1 MPERVTVAVIGA
13 GLAGLTA
20 ARDIHQAGE
29 SVVVFDANPT
39 VGGRV
44 RSDQVD
50 GFILDRGFQ
59 VLLTGYPAA
68 KRRFDYAALDLQAFA
83 PGVRIH
89 VGGDA
94 HRIGDPFREPS
105 SGFATLRAPI
115 FQVND
120 LARLLFWRR
129 AITRPSG
136 QTVATRGQGTTAEL
150 LAALQFS
157 PRSIER
163 FFRPFLAGVFF
174 DPELSTSSR
183 LTELV
188 FRSFFT
194 GDVALPAAG
203 MGALGAQ
210 LAAPIVAH
218 LRLNTPVSSVTE
230 TSDGVRVE
238 LTDGDTVLAERV
250 IVATDPPGA
259 NRLLGQDLLGTV
271 APGLGTTTVYYVT
284 DEPPSYARTLD
295 LGVAKEG
302 PITTCAVLTNIA
314 PSYAPAGKVLLS
326 VSLLGV
332 GHDAA
337 ETDTALRRQLTQWY
351 GPEVADWQQLTAYE
365 IAYAQ
370 PRQRPDDLQVM
381 ARDVALT
388 PRLFVAGDHRDTGTI
403 QGALVSGRRA
413 AAAVLTELK
422 G

>member
-1 MPERVTVAVIGA
+1 MPERFDVAVIGA
-13 GLAGLTA
+13 GLAGLTC
-20 ARDIHQAGE
+20 ARDLVAHGR
-29 SVVVFDANPT
+29 SVVVFDTNDA

-68 KRRFDYAALDLQAFA
+68 QRRFDYDALDLQAFA

-89 VGGDA
+89 VNGDV
-94 HRIGDPFREPS
+94 HRIGDPFREPLAA
-105 SGFATLRAPI
+105 FATLRAPI
-115 FQVND
+115 FRVND

-150 LAALQFS
+150 FEALRFS

-174 DPELSTSSR
+174 DPDLTTSSR

-194 GDVALPAAG
+194 GDVAVPAGG
-203 MGALGAQ
+203 MGALSAQ
-210 LAAPIVAH
+210 LASPISEQIRLHSRVVKLDETTDQVAVH
-218 LRLNTPVSSVTE
+218 LE
-230 TSDGVRVE
+230 G
-238 LTDGDTVLAERV
+238 GDTVYADTAV
-250 IVATDPPGA
+250 VATDPPGA
-259 NRLLGQDLLGTV
+259 KTLVADGQLGNV
-271 APGLGTTTVYYVT
+271 PPGLGTTTVYYVA
-284 DEPPSYARTLD
+284 DEAPAYARTLD
-295 LGVAKEG
+295 LGVASEG
-302 PITTCAVLTNIA
+302 PITTCAVMTNIA
-314 PSYAPAGKVLLS
+314 PTYAPDGKALIS

-332 GHDAA
+332 GHEAA
-337 ETDTALRRQLTQWY
+337 ATDQRLRSQLASWY
-351 GPEVADWQQLTAYE
+351 SPEVADWTQLAAYE
-365 IAYAQ
+365 IPYAQ
-370 PRQRPDDLQVM
+370 PRQRPEDLAVM
-381 ARDVALT
+381 ARDVKLT
-388 PRLFVAGDHRDTGTI
+388 QRLYVAGDHRDTGTV

-413 AAAVLTELK
+413 AEQLLTTTK